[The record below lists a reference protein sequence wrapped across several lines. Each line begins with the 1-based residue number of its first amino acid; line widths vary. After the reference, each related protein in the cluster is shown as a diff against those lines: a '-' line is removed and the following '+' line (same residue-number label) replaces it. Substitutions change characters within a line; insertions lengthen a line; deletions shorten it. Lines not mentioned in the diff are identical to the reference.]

1 MFRGFALF
9 ICVLFQ
15 CLFLNISFAQVKNE
29 NNSEQGAVQNAV
41 SVYFQS
47 LGEQSGIYRGAEYTG
62 YPHRIQTGHP
72 FFESSDLT
80 YGSVFYDGML
90 YKNIPLWYDL
100 VKNQVVVQYIDR
112 FSKITL
118 HNERIA
124 YFSLYNHH
132 YIHVKKDDTNPSSL
146 SEGFYDRVYQGKTE
160 VLVKRSKN
168 TLKEVSTEGIF
179 ITILKQR
186 NDLYLKKGE
195 LYFAVESPR
204 SVLKVLGSKQKE
216 IQEFLKKSN
225 IKFRKDPENAIVR
238 MVKYYDLLTE
248 LK

>member
-1 MFRGFALF
+1 
-9 ICVLFQ
+9 
-15 CLFLNISFAQVKNE
+15 VK
-29 NNSEQGAVQNAV
+29 SEGDSEEDAIQNAV
-41 SVYFQS
+41 SVYSRS
-47 LGEQSGIYRGAEYTG
+47 LGEQSGIYRGTEYTG

-80 YGSVFYDGML
+80 YGTVFYDGML
-90 YKNIPLWYDL
+90 YKSVPMWYDL
-100 VKNQVVVQYIDR
+100 VKNQVVIQYIDR
-112 FSKITL
+112 FSKISL

-132 YIHVKKDDTNPSSL
+132 YIHINKDTSNRTSL
-146 SEGFYDRVYQGKTE
+146 SEGFYDRIYHGKTE

-179 ITILKQR
+179 ITILKQK
-186 NDLYLKKGE
+186 NDFYLRKGE
-195 LYFAVESPR
+195 LYYAVESPG
-204 SVLKVLGSKQKE
+204 SVLKALGSKQKE

-225 IKFRKDPENAIVR
+225 VKFRKDPENAIVR
-238 MVKYYDLLTE
+238 IVRYYDLLTE